1 MFEDDEDL
9 YFDALLSDNAQDDNV
24 NAVGMAHQLTIKTS
38 VDLPVYSGHPVSTK
52 YTGKD
57 GTSTE
62 LYRVQDWLFEI
73 QKIGKAGNWSAE
85 TMATQ
90 AAMKLVPGSPA
101 ANWIKVV
108 EQSGN
113 DDLIQ
118 EISTWDTFSSAMIRE
133 FGAPADFGSL
143 VALLHSFKQEQ
154 NELVRDFYHRLVL
167 GYNEFRLSLP
177 DSFLGAPFDG
187 ESEEQKKR
195 RMEVVAVVSDF
206 HLKAFFVAGM
216 KPDIR
221 KEVIKA
227 GPESVAEV
235 LQLAKRIEQARLQEK
250 KSNPPAGSQV
260 SSSALNAA
268 VNARLAE
275 LGFGPS
281 GTVAAAASGKPK
293 EGGPRKKERSGE
305 VVCFY
310 CGAQHLASKCERRTS
325 DRGRGIWRP
334 TVRDQEMSRAQWEAL
349 SKDERAKGAKIFEKA
364 SSVATPSTG
373 QQPASSGSSVAAS
386 VIPSMTYSS
395 AASSPL
401 ESAWSTYRPQG
412 N

>member
-1 MFEDDEDL
+1 MFEDEEDL
-9 YFDALLSDNAQDDNV
+9 YFDALLADNEEEDDL
-24 NAVGMAHQLTIKTS
+24 AMANQLTIKTS

-113 DDLIQ
+113 EDLID

-177 DSFLGAPFDG
+177 DSFRGAPFDG

-195 RMEVVAVVSDF
+195 RGEVVAVVSDF
-206 HLKAFFVAGM
+206 HLKAFFVAGL

-221 KEVIKA
+221 KEVIKS
-227 GPESVAEV
+227 GPDSVAEI
-235 LQLAKRIEQARLQEK
+235 LQLAKRIEQARMQEK

-275 LGFGPS
+275 LGYGPAPAS
-281 GTVAAAASGKPK
+281 VAATGAKSKD
-293 EGGPRKKERSGE
+293 GGSSRKKERPGE
-305 VVCFY
+305 IVCFY

-349 SKDERAKGAKIFEKA
+349 SKDERAKGAKIFGKA
-364 SSVATPSTG
+364 SSVAPPASG
-373 QQPASSGSSVAAS
+373 QQPSSAGSSVAAS
-386 VIPSMTYSS
+386 VIPGMTYSS
-395 AASSPL
+395 ATSSPL
-401 ESAWSTYRPQG
+401 ESAWSSYRRQG